1 MLFLRKVFIRKNILP
16 FLSFVVVAAM
26 AIWIFDIKL
35 AAIKS
40 QELIFYS
47 DDAIYATMAKRFL
60 QGEYYKIVHL
70 YWPGGYPLVMAI
82 TYSFFNNWEFA
93 ARLVPAIFSFLLPI
107 ATYIFFARYASW
119 KIGLI
124 MSIMIATFPIFHTS
138 SIVALTEHQY
148 VFFLYCS
155 FFLGYL
161 ALTSK
166 KWFYLLLAPTF
177 FGLTYWTR
185 QETQSIFYTFL
196 VLFFIYQLF
205 IVKTKGVRVIRNLV
219 IMFLIFNIV
228 LLPYLGTLSIRAER
242 PVLSPVKAAL
252 AFGPAHVTTVTS
264 DGSSN
269 LAQDA
274 WSIDHPNLNSEF
286 YGVSL
291 SSKLWKGRD
300 ALISSAWDKFL
311 ANMRLLS
318 QFFQGFYI
326 YLILIGAVA
335 SLIVIK
341 DKFTIYLMANILPQ
355 FILLMMISQGVV
367 DRYVLWLM
375 PVLLILQGWGVY
387 AIWQVAGMFL
397 PKPMKIIWQPLVII
411 VIIFVIAKNNIAL
424 IYGDLKPGVP
434 SLSSI
439 PQIKEQGEWIKNYTT
454 INRPKIMTRREGY
467 AWYADGE
474 IIYFPHTTSGYGYEV
489 VVRQIK
495 EFGVDYVLVDRD
507 IQEQD
512 LLFMFDPSQVGPPLT
527 HIKTFDNNAV
537 VYEIDKSWFEKPNE
551 K

>member
-1 MLFLRKVFIRKNILP
+1 
-16 FLSFVVVAAM
+16 M

-70 YWPGGYPLVMAI
+70 FWPGGYPLVVAL
-82 TYSFFNNWEFA
+82 TYIFFNNWEFA
-93 ARLVPAIFSFLLPI
+93 ARLVPAIFSMLLPI
-107 ATYIFFARYASW
+107 ATYIFFSKYASW
-119 KIGLI
+119 KIAFPI
-124 MSIMIATFPIFHTS
+124 SVMIITFPMFNTS
-138 SIVALTEHQY
+138 SIVALAEHQY

-161 ALTSK
+161 ALISK
-166 KWFYLLLAPTF
+166 RWFYLLLTPIF

-185 QETQSIFYTFL
+185 QEAQSIFYTFL
-196 VLFFIYQLF
+196 VTFFIYNTS
-205 IVKTKGVRVIRNLV
+205 VKKFKKIQTLRQILL
-219 IMFLIFNIV
+219 MFLVFNIV

-242 PVLSPVKAAL
+242 PVLSPTKAAL

-291 SSKLWKGRD
+291 SSTLWKGRN
-300 ALISSAWDKFL
+300 ALFSSAWDKFL

-318 QFFQGFYI
+318 QFFPKIYI

-335 SLIVIK
+335 SLIIIR
-341 DKFTIYLMANILPQ
+341 DKFATYLLANILPQ
-355 FILLMMISQGVV
+355 FILLMIVSQGVV
-367 DRYVLWLM
+367 DRYVLWLI
-375 PVLLILQGWGVY
+375 PAILILQAWGIY
-387 AIWQVAGMFL
+387 AIGQAVGIFL
-397 PKPMKIIWQPLVII
+397 AKPMKTIWQPLVMII
-411 VIIFVIAKNNIAL
+411 IIFLIAKNNIAL
-424 IYGDLKPGVP
+424 IYGDLKPGRV
-434 SLSSI
+434 SQSSI

-454 INRPKIMTRREGY
+454 VNRPKIMTRREGY

-489 VVRQIK
+489 VIRQIK
-495 EFGVDYVLVDRD
+495 EFSVDYVLVDRD

-512 LLFMFDPSQVGPPLT
+512 LLFMFDPTKVGPPLK

-537 VYEIDKSWFEKPNE
+537 LYAIDKSWFEKPNE